1 MSGRFE
7 RYVGELGRRVGAMG
21 GLRPRLEEEVVEH
34 LRDAAAEYRRRGW
47 SPAEAEEQAIRDFGP
62 PDLVARPLLEDAGD
76 LVQPLRAL
84 LAPPLRRAARPFV
97 FA

>member
-7 RYVGELGRRVGAMG
+7 RYAGDLGRRVGGLG
-21 GLRPRLEEEVVEH
+21 GLRARLEQEVVEH

-62 PDLVARPLLEDAGD
+62 PDLVARPLLEDAGEV
-76 LVQPLRAL
+76 VQPMRAL
-84 LAPPLRRAARPFV
+84 LAAPLRPACA
-97 FA
+97 FAFA